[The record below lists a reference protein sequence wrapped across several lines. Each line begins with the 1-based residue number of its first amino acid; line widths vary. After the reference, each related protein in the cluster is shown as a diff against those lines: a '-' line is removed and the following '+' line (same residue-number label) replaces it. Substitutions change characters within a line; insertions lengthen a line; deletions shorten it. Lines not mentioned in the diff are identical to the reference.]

1 MSPAPRVLIA
11 DDHAPTRAGVRMAL
25 EQEGIVVCAE
35 AADATHAV
43 EAALREH
50 PDVCLLDVRMPG
62 GGTSAASTISARVPS
77 TAVIMLSVSA
87 DDADLFES
95 LRRGAV
101 GYLLKDMDPTQLP
114 TAIRAA
120 LEGDAP
126 LPGSLTSRLVNEF
139 RQRPPRQEVMTR
151 VSPGRL
157 LTNRESEVLELLS
170 QRAGT
175 AEIAKRLFLSPVT
188 VRRHISTIMRKLG
201 ASSRDEL
208 VQLAGGE
215 ATGPAAG
222 EETLSVSSE
231 RGSG

>member
-1 MSPAPRVLIA
+1 
-11 DDHAPTRAGVRMAL
+11 
-25 EQEGIVVCAE
+25 
-35 AADATHAV
+35 
-43 EAALREH
+43 
-50 PDVCLLDVRMPG
+50 
-62 GGTSAASTISARVPS
+62 
-77 TAVIMLSVSA
+77 
-87 DDADLFES
+87 
-95 LRRGAV
+95 
-101 GYLLKDMDPTQLP
+101 
-114 TAIRAA
+114 
-120 LEGDAP
+120 
-126 LPGSLTSRLVNEF
+126 
-139 RQRPPRQEVMTR
+139 MTR

-208 VQLAGGE
+208 VELAGGE
-215 ATGPAAG
+215 APGATAG